1 MNANNLTST
10 KEVLEAYKKYVI
22 QQARSNLSKS
32 NKNVSKKLYNEI
44 KGEILFEDNYFLLG
58 FSMPDYGFYQDE
70 GVKGADPTQVS
81 KNAKIKGQQA
91 PNSRFKFKTKRPP
104 SKPLEQWAKSKNI
117 RLRDNKGKFTKGNYK
132 SIGIIIAKNIWA
144 RGIKPS
150 LFFTKPFEAG
160 YKKYIDT
167 DLIKAFGDDIE
178 TLIDYTL
185 TTK

>member
-1 MNANNLTST
+1 MSANNLTST

-32 NKNVSKKLYNEI
+32 NKNVSKQLYNNI
-44 KGEILFEDNYFLLG
+44 KGEILYENNYFLLG

-70 GVKGADPTQVS
+70 GVKGADPSQVS
-81 KNAKIKGQQA
+81 KNAKVKGQQA
-91 PNSRFKFKTKRPP
+91 PNSRFKFKRRIP
-104 SKPLEQWAKSKNI
+104 SAPFEQWAKFRNI
-117 RLRDNKGKFTKGNYK
+117 RLRDAKGKFAKGNYK
-132 SIGIIIAKNIWA
+132 TIGYIIAKNVWA

-178 TLIDYTL
+178 TLIDYTI
-185 TTK
+185 TNK

>member
-1 MNANNLTST
+1 MLFNKQEVIYLKAIRTFLNNFIINL
-10 KEVLEAYKKYVI
+10 KVKYYLKI
-22 QQARSNLSKS
+22 IISYWA
-32 NKNVSKKLYNEI
+32 
-44 KGEILFEDNYFLLG
+44 

-70 GVKGADPTQVS
+70 GVKGADPSQVS

-91 PNSRFKFKTKRPP
+91 PNSRFKFKRRIP
-104 SKPLEQWAKSKNI
+104 SAPFEQWAKFRNI
-117 RLRDNKGKFTKGNYK
+117 RLRDAKGKFAKGNYK
-132 SIGIIIAKNIWA
+132 SIGYIIAKNVWA

-178 TLIDYTL
+178 TLIDYTI
-185 TTK
+185 TNK

>member
-1 MNANNLTST
+1 MNANNLTNT
-10 KEVLEAYKKYVI
+10 KQVLEAYKNYVI

-32 NKNVSKKLYNEI
+32 NKNASKGLYNKI

-70 GVKGADPTQVS
+70 GVKGADPNQVS
-81 KNAKIKGQQA
+81 PNAKVKGQQA
-91 PNSRFKFKTKRPP
+91 PNSRFKFKKRIP
-104 SKPLEQWAKSKNI
+104 SAPFEQWAKFRNI
-117 RLRDNKGKFTKGNYK
+117 RLRDAKGKFAKGNYK
-132 SIGIIIAKNIWA
+132 SIGYIIAKNVWA

-150 LFFTKPFEAG
+150 LFFTTPFQAG
-160 YKKYIDT
+160 IAKYIDK

-185 TTK
+185 TKK